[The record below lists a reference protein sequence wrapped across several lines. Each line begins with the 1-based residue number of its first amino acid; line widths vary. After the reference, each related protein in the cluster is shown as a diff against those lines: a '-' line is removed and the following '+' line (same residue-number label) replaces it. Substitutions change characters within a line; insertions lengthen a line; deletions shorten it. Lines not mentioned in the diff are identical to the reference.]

1 MSASVLFAAWFKHI
15 ERGAILGTPCMGG
28 MGGTFGNPA
37 IISLDNSKI
46 DVMVATLKFTPFHVK
61 DRILLPI
68 SPDVLI
74 KATRED
80 IIEQRDPFM
89 EYLKAYQK

>member
-1 MSASVLFAAWFKHI
+1 
-15 ERGAILGTPCMGG
+15 
-28 MGGTFGNPA
+28 
-37 IISLDNSKI
+37 
-46 DVMVATLKFTPFHVK
+46 VK